1 MVALSIKTYGEIFYR
16 LNMFSV
22 VELKSHCCG
31 FVFEKASGAFMRCHS
46 ANVML

>member
-1 MVALSIKTYGEIFYR
+1 MEKSSIALNT
-16 LNMFSV
+16 FSV

-31 FVFEKASGAFMRCHS
+31 FVFEKASGVFMRSHS